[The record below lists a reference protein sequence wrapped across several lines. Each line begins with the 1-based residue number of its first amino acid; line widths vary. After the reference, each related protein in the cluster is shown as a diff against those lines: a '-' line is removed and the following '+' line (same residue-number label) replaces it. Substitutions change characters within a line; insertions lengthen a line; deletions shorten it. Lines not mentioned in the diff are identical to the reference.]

1 MAIERSSSAHWEGDL
16 KSGNGRFELGSG
28 AFSGP
33 YTYTTRFE
41 SGDNGTNPEDLVAA
55 AHASCFA
62 MAFSNMLAQ
71 EGYTP
76 DSVDVTATV
85 TLDGGKITRSHLVCE
100 GRVPGI
106 DDATFQDIGA
116 KAKDG
121 CPISQAL
128 KGNVALSVDASLAG
142 WDAVVVSPTPR

>member
-1 MAIERSSSAHWEGDL
+1 MAIERSSSARWEGDL
-16 KSGNGRFELGSG
+16 KSGHGRFELGSG

-33 YTYTTRFE
+33 YSYATRFE

-85 TLDGGKITRSHLVCE
+85 TLDAGKITRSHLVCE

-106 DDATFQDIGA
+106 DDATFQDIGG

-121 CPISQAL
+121 CPISKTLA
-128 KGNVALSVDASLAG
+128 AVDEITL
-142 WDAVVVSPTPR
+142 DATLVQ

>member
-1 MAIERSSSAHWEGDL
+1 MAIERNSSARWEGDL
-16 KSGNGRFELGSG
+16 KSGRGRFELGSG

-33 YTYTTRFE
+33 YSYATRFE
-41 SGDNGTNPEDLVAA
+41 AAESGTNPEDLIAA

-71 EGYTP
+71 EGHTP
-76 DSVDVTATV
+76 DSVDVTATL
-85 TLDGGKITRSHLVCE
+85 TLDGGTITRSHLVCE

-116 KAKDG
+116 KAKVG
-121 CPISQAL
+121 CPVSKAL
-128 KGNVALSVDASLAG
+128 AAVDEITL
-142 WDAVVVSPTPR
+142 DATLVQ

>member
-16 KSGNGRFELGSG
+16 KSGNGRFDLGSG

-33 YTYTTRFE
+33 YTYATRFE

-85 TLDGGKITRSHLVCE
+85 TLDGGRITRSHLVCE

-106 DDATFQDIGA
+106 DDATFQDIGTQ
-116 KAKDG
+116 AKDG
-121 CPISQAL
+121 CPISKTLAAL
-128 KGNVALSVDASLAG
+128 DEITLDATL
-142 WDAVVVSPTPR
+142 VQ

>member
-33 YTYTTRFE
+33 YTYATRFE

-85 TLDGGKITRSHLVCE
+85 TLDGGRITRSHLVCE

-106 DDATFQDIGA
+106 DDATFQDIGTQ
-116 KAKDG
+116 AKDG
-121 CPISQAL
+121 CPISKTLAAL
-128 KGNVALSVDASLAG
+128 DEITLDATL
-142 WDAVVVSPTPR
+142 VQ

>member
-1 MAIERSSSAHWEGDL
+1 MAIERSSSARWEGDL

-33 YTYTTRFE
+33 YTYVTRFE

-76 DSVDVTATV
+76 DSVEATATV
-85 TLDGGKITRSHLVCE
+85 TLDGGRITRSHLVCE

-121 CPISQAL
+121 CPMSKTLAAL
-128 KGNVALSVDASLAG
+128 DEITLDATL
-142 WDAVVVSPTPR
+142 VQ

>member
-1 MAIERSSSAHWEGDL
+1 MAIERSSTAHWEGDL

-33 YTYTTRFE
+33 YTFATRFE

-71 EGYTP
+71 EGYAP

-85 TLDGGKITRSHLVCE
+85 TLDGGRITRSHLVCE

-106 DDATFQDIGA
+106 DDATFQNIGA

-121 CPISQAL
+121 CPISKTLAAL
-128 KGNVALSVDASLAG
+128 DEITLDATL
-142 WDAVVVSPTPR
+142 VQ

>member
-33 YTYTTRFE
+33 YSYATRFE
-41 SGDNGTNPEDLVAA
+41 SGDNGTNPEDLIAA

-62 MAFSNMLAQ
+62 MAFSNMLAK

-76 DSVDVTATV
+76 DRVEVTATI
-85 TLDGGKITRSHLVCE
+85 TLDSGTITGSHLVCE

-121 CPISQAL
+121 CPVSKAL
-128 KGNVALSVDASLAG
+128 AAVDEITLNATL
-142 WDAVVVSPTPR
+142 VQ

>member
-1 MAIERSSSAHWEGDL
+1 MAIERSSSARWEGDL
-16 KSGNGRFELGSG
+16 KSGNGRFELGSK

-33 YTYTTRFE
+33 YSYATRFE

-76 DSVDVTATV
+76 DSVEVTATV
-85 TLDGGKITRSHLVCE
+85 TLDGGRITRSHLVCE

-121 CPISQAL
+121 CPISKTLGAL
-128 KGNVALSVDASLAG
+128 DEITLDATL
-142 WDAVVVSPTPR
+142 VQ

>member
-1 MAIERSSSAHWEGDL
+1 MAIERSSSARWEGDL

-33 YTYTTRFE
+33 YSYTTRFE
-41 SGDNGTNPEDLVAA
+41 AAESGTNPEDLIAA

-76 DSVDVTATV
+76 DSVDVTATL
-85 TLDGGKITRSHLVCE
+85 TLDGGTITRSHLVCE

-116 KAKDG
+116 KAKVG
-121 CPISQAL
+121 CPVSKAL
-128 KGNVALSVDASLAG
+128 AAVDEITL
-142 WDAVVVSPTPR
+142 DATLVQ